1 MGEDF
6 SLCEGPMDPR
16 TDVVLKTQ
24 EGVGWPSKPDV
35 AALLPYL
42 VDELVDHRFGFGS
55 AHALPVS
62 GFLAREPADDNEAYT
77 LTSLLSIRTATRT
90 S

>member
-6 SLCEGPMDPR
+6 SLCKGPMDPR

-55 AHALPVS
+55 AHVLPVS
-62 GFLAREPADDNEAYT
+62 GST
-77 LTSLLSIRTATRT
+77 
-90 S
+90 